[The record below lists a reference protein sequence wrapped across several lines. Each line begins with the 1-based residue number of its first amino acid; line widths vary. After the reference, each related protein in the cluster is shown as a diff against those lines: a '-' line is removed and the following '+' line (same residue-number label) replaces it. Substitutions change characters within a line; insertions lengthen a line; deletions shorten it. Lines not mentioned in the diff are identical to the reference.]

1 MVIEILKD
9 QKVLGEQLFK
19 IKVDGEIVYS
29 NMNYNELIAVTIG
42 DLDKCEN
49 ILDEKEGMV

>member
-29 NMNYNELIAVTIG
+29 NMNYQELIAVTIG

>member
-29 NMNYNELIAVTIG
+29 NLNYNELIAVTIG
-42 DLDKCEN
+42 DLDKCEI

>member
-1 MVIEILKD
+1 MVIEILKG

-29 NMNYNELIAVTIG
+29 NLNYQELIAVTIG
-42 DLDKCEN
+42 DLDKCEI

>member
-1 MVIEILKD
+1 MVIEVLKG
-9 QKVLGEQLFK
+9 QTVLGEQLFK

-29 NMNYNELIAVTIG
+29 NLNYNELIAVTIG
-42 DLDKCEN
+42 DLDKCEI